1 MEEYKMNKINILL
14 MTLSV
19 SLFMSCLSDDGNYDY
34 KQLGNVD
41 ISGLEDSYRFIL
53 QEKVNLKPSVK
64 TDINQDHLNYCWRIG
79 ADTLSKS
86 KDLDYTFVRI
96 PTSSD
101 PLTFEVYDKTT
112 DVRYSKKIKMSV
124 VSPFYTGW
132 LILADENGKSVLDFQ
147 SYEAGQHFYHDLYKE
162 VNGED
167 MKGEPVAVKQ
177 LNYQD
182 GFTGAYADRVVVV
195 NKDGESPDLDGTS
208 LLKYT
213 TFESQFKKDEKPSVR
228 NITAEYYGSDKVVC
242 VVTASG
248 KVYGKTPGGMGTPE
262 DGYFQ
267 YPYREDSKGYT
278 LAPFLVRGGYT
289 QYYFGFDT
297 ANHRFVYFTSSYLSS
312 TISPLIWDRTE
323 SVQNVDLERV
333 EGTPVWMGS
342 FLYNENV
349 YTIMKRNGGYWLYCF
364 KVKYDATSTLTA
376 CAKLSDGLIGSNS
389 LFQVHPTS
397 PYLFVTNGNKLM
409 ALNLE
414 NLGNMESAVNEIAT
428 YDGEITAMHYAY
440 DNNKS
445 VNELAIAVKQS
456 SGTSSVLLI
465 DPQLTAHGQVLKHY
479 DNIQGRVVSLYR
491 KVM

>member
-1 MEEYKMNKINILL
+1 

-19 SLFMSCLSDDGNYDY
+19 SLFMSCLSDDGNYNY

-64 TDINQDHLNYCWRIG
+64 TDIDLNSLTYCWRIG
-79 ADTLSKS
+79 ADTLSKT

-112 DVRYSKKIKMSV
+112 DVRYAKKIKMSV

-147 SYEAGQHFYHDLYKE
+147 SYEADQLFYHDLYKE

-167 MKGEPVAVKQ
+167 LKGEPLAVKQ

-213 TFESQFKKDEKPSVR
+213 TFESQFKTDDAPSVS

-267 YPYREDSKGYT
+267 YPYSS
-278 LAPFLVRGGYT
+278 
-289 QYYFGFDT
+289 FGF
-297 ANHRFVYFTSSYLSS
+297 RL
-312 TISPLIWDRTE
+312 
-323 SVQNVDLERV
+323 Q
-333 EGTPVWMGS
+333 
-342 FLYNENV
+342 
-349 YTIMKRNGGYWLYCF
+349 
-364 KVKYDATSTLTA
+364 
-376 CAKLSDGLIGSNS
+376 
-389 LFQVHPTS
+389 
-397 PYLFVTNGNKLM
+397 
-409 ALNLE
+409 
-414 NLGNMESAVNEIAT
+414 AV
-428 YDGEITAMHYAY
+428 
-440 DNNKS
+440 
-445 VNELAIAVKQS
+445 
-456 SGTSSVLLI
+456 
-465 DPQLTAHGQVLKHY
+465 
-479 DNIQGRVVSLYR
+479 
-491 KVM
+491 